1 MDGMSTQLRAIDPLL
16 LRQLS
21 KVGIADIESIP
32 DAERWA
38 KLIGR
43 ISDHYRSMSEDRE
56 LLARTLDLSTKEMN
70 ELNDQLAQQHRRLN
84 DLLHAIADALSAF
97 RGIHAESETV
107 DEDSLHD
114 VTVSITQAKST
125 FNARLNELFGGDAAR
140 PPSGSL
146 TSIRQ
151 DFLTLADSMMKLVR
165 DAAQSAALRKELE
178 VARAVQQLLLPESET
193 IDRPFVRVTGHYRP
207 ATSCGGDWWA
217 VHDLPDGRVFLIIG
231 DVTGHGVAS
240 AILTGVAKAACD
252 IARSLRKNELQCDE
266 LLRMMNTS
274 IYGAGKQKL
283 MMTACVCMIDP
294 RAKKI
299 TVSSAGHT
307 FPFLLRNRNGAIT
320 AAPIVAHGSPLG
332 ASSDSVFPEVTVPLE
347 PNDVLCCYTDGVT
360 ECENPLKEQF
370 SERRLRELLIHAG
383 RWDPTAIRDTIEHSL
398 AQFANGAPQA
408 DDMTF
413 IIAKVG
419 MI

>member
-1 MDGMSTQLRAIDPLL
+1 MSTQLRSIDPLL

-21 KVGIADIESIP
+21 KVGINDLKTLPDIE
-32 DAERWA
+32 RWV
-38 KLIGR
+38 KLLQR
-43 ISDHYRSMSEDRE
+43 VSDQYRSSTEDRE
-56 LLARTLDLSTKEMN
+56 LLARTLDLSTREMS
-70 ELNDQLAQQHRRLN
+70 ELNERLSHQHGRLN
-84 DLLHAIADALSAF
+84 DLIHAIAEALSAF
-97 RGIHAESETV
+97 RGIHGDTDPA

-114 VTVSITQAKST
+114 VSVSITQAKST
-125 FNARLNELFGGDAAR
+125 FNARLNDLFGAEHGAHAPD
-140 PPSGSL
+140 GSL

-151 DFLTLADSMMKLVR
+151 DFLSLADGMMKLIR
-165 DAAQSAALRKELE
+165 DASASAAMRKELE

-207 ATSCGGDWWA
+207 AASCGGDWWA
-217 VHDLPDGRVFLIIG
+217 VHDLPDGRVFMVLG
-231 DVTGHGVAS
+231 DVTGHGIAS

-252 IARSLRKNELQCDE
+252 LARNLRKNDLQCDE

-294 RAKKI
+294 RAKKL

-307 FPFLLRNRNGAIT
+307 FPLLLRNRGGVIT

-332 ASSDSVFPEVTVPLE
+332 ASADSVFPEVTMPLE
-347 PNDVLCCYTDGVT
+347 SNDVLCCYTDGVT

-370 SERRLRELLIHAG
+370 GERRLRELLIHAG
-383 RWDPTAIRDTIEHSL
+383 RWDPTAIRDTVEHSL
-398 AQFANGAPQA
+398 AQFSNGAPQA
-408 DDMTF
+408 DDVTF

-419 MI
+419 MLG

>member
-1 MDGMSTQLRAIDPLL
+1 MSTQLRSIDPLL

-21 KVGIADIESIP
+21 KVGITDLDALP
-32 DAERWA
+32 DNERWA
-38 KLIGR
+38 KLLQR
-43 ISDHYRSMSEDRE
+43 ISDYYRSSSEDRD

-70 ELNDQLAQQHRRLN
+70 ELNDRLHKQHHRLN
-84 DLLHAIADALSAF
+84 DLINAIADALSAF
-97 RGIHAESETV
+97 RGIHTGEQQP

-125 FNARLNELFGGDAAR
+125 FNARLNDLFNVTDGTQVD
-140 PPSGSL
+140 SGSL
-146 TSIRQ
+146 SMIRQ
-151 DFLTLADSMMKLVR
+151 DFLSLADGMMRLIR
-165 DAAQSAALRKELE
+165 DASASASMRKELE

-217 VHDLPDGRVFLIIG
+217 VHDLPDGRVFLVIG

-252 IARSLRKNELQCDE
+252 IARNLRKNDLQCDE

-274 IYGAGKQKL
+274 IYGAGKQRL
-283 MMTACVCMIDP
+283 MTTASVCMIDP
-294 RAKKI
+294 RSKKL

-307 FPFLLRNRNGAIT
+307 FPMLIRNRGGQLT

-332 ASSDSVFPEVTVPLE
+332 ASPDSVFPEVTVPLE
-347 PNDVLCCYTDGVT
+347 SNDVLCCYTDGVT
-360 ECENPLKEQF
+360 ECESPLKEQF

-383 RWDPTAIRDTIEHSL
+383 RWDPSAIRDTIEHSL
-398 AQFANGAPQA
+398 AQFAGDAPQI
-408 DDMTF
+408 DDITF

-419 MI
+419 MLG